1 MTAALTE
8 YIEINKER
16 FCVLVQS
23 GTNAMQNIKTRFNE
37 IVLAES
43 KEIHSNADLKFDY
56 VEVVFVVLGI
66 IGVLV

>member
-1 MTAALTE
+1 
-8 YIEINKER
+8 
-16 FCVLVQS
+16 
-23 GTNAMQNIKTRFNE
+23 MQNIKTRFNE